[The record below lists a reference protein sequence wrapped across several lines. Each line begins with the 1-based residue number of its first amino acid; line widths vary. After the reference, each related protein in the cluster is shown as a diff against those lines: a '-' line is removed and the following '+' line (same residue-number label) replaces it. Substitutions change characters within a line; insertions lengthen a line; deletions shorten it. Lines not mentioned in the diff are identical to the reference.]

1 MDFIRSLLVE
11 WGLGSAAGY
20 LTSVIAVLGIALL
33 SILANFVAKKIVNR
47 AITHYITKN
56 NIRWGRSLLARQVFH
71 KLSHVVPAVIIY
83 YFSSVFPEYQHLIV
97 KGTMTYMIIMG
108 MLVIDSLLEAANDV
122 YTTYEISRLK
132 PIRGYIQVAKIL
144 LFIIGS
150 IIIIANLMGESPVF
164 LLSGVGAISAVVL
177 LVFKDSLL
185 GLVAGIQL
193 TANDMVRL
201 GDWIEMPKYGADGEI
216 IDISLNTVKVQN
228 WDKTITTIPSYAL
241 VSDSFKNWRGM
252 QLSGGRRIKR
262 SVFIDASSITFCTD
276 DMLARFKSIHYLM
289 EYIVRK
295 EQEIDAYNAQHR
307 IDRSNKVNGR
317 TLTNIGVFRIYIQC
331 YLRNHP
337 RIHKGM
343 TLMVRQLAP
352 GETGLPLEIYAFT
365 NDTNWGVYEEAQADI
380 FDHIFAVAP
389 EFGLRIFQNPT
400 GHDMQSLNAA
410 KPSEYRMLQ
419 SG

>member
-122 YTTYEISRLK
+122 YITYEISRLK

-276 DMLARFKSIHYLM
+276 EMLARFKSIHYLM

-317 TLTNIGVFRIYIQC
+317 TLTNIGVFRIYIQY
-331 YLRNHP
+331 YLRNHS

-365 NDTNWGVYEEAQADI
+365 NDTNWAVYEEAQADI